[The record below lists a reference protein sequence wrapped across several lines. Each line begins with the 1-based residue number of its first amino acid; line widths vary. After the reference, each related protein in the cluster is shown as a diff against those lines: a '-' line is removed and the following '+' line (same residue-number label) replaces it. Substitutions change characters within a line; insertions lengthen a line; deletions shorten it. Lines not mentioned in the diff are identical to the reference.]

1 LIADLL
7 DEVEL
12 LGAPIHVLLFILQV
26 FLHDVEGG
34 DVFAEV
40 VHALAE
46 QFDAV
51 DGDLQVALDVLARVL
66 EELAFGAVL
75 VFQLATEVEQTADKF
90 VDPAHFLF
98 IVARIFGTKFLKALV
113 GEDLALQF
121 MAESLI
127 RKVGYKNCNALI
139 DF

>member
-1 LIADLL
+1 LSDEPVLVADLL

-51 DGDLQVALDVLARVL
+51 DGDLQVALDVLARIG

-75 VFQLATEVEQTADKF
+75 VLQLAAEVEDAADLEVCGRK
-90 VDPAHFLF
+90 PGLKGWLRK
-98 IVARIFGTKFLKALV
+98 IVTH
-113 GEDLALQF
+113 
-121 MAESLI
+121 
-127 RKVGYKNCNALI
+127 
-139 DF
+139 